1 MRLFDEDSV
10 LTVSCLIIISQLGV
24 KARSSLIY
32 PTMSRSSFIACSN
45 AFFNLVLLPDNDQTH
60 TLLEF
65 SRMH

>member
-24 KARSSLIY
+24 KSRSSLY
-32 PTMSRSSFIACSN
+32 PTMSRSSFIACSH

-60 TLLEF
+60 TYLEF